1 MLGGKGDLVM
11 QLNVSLPTEIENA
24 LRRRAAAAG
33 MDLETFVTNVVTEEV
48 AEEPMPTPRASRS
61 SAKYAERLKAWIDL
75 HPVLDHVIDDSRESI
90 YAGRGE

>member
-1 MLGGKGDLVM
+1 M
-11 QLNVSLPTEIENA
+11 QLNVSLPAEIETA

-33 MDLETFVTNVVTEEV
+33 LDLETFVTNVVTEEV
-48 AEEPMPTPRASRS
+48 TEEVAEEPTPKPRAARS